1 MSRTRTQVG
10 IVGAGPAGLTLG
22 HLLHLEGIDTVILED
37 RSREYVEA
45 RIRAGVIE
53 QGIVDLLIETGA
65 GERLQD
71 ALAQLGIV
79 LAGLSEECGSLITC
93 LFAGKMED
101 GFLVHGPSR

>member
-22 HLLHLEGIDTVILED
+22 HLLHREGIDTVILED

-53 QGIVDLLIETGA
+53 QGDRRPPRSRRAPASACSARASSTTASSSSSQASATG
-65 GERLQD
+65 
-71 ALAQLGIV
+71 
-79 LAGLSEECGSLITC
+79 
-93 LFAGKMED
+93 
-101 GFLVHGPSR
+101 SR